1 LASIRQQAAAVDQA
15 AVPAPNDGSQNG
27 TRSISD
33 SINPGPRKDPAA
45 TPICRSAPR
54 RSALTIRQAATTRCG
69 HSGAVGSEP
78 VVSTRTALS
87 LLSGSTAVGKGAVM
101 DQDRRAEASPARTA
115 FLVGIPLLWI
125 VVALVHPQGDG
136 DVYDSLDDKV
146 GLWLG
151 VHFAQPVLSLGL
163 AAVLWLL
170 LAGRTSTTATVARVA
185 IPVWLV
191 SFAVFDSVTGIAS
204 GLAVH
209 HANGLEGQEQQGAGS
224 TAGYLVENTITA
236 DFSPVWFIQAAALLT
251 AVIATALVLRAAG
264 ASRAVFVAMLIG
276 GLLVFHAGPIA
287 AVGLVALAVAFV
299 LADRDGL
306 MAHGH
311 SLLPAA

>member
-1 LASIRQQAAAVDQA
+1 
-15 AVPAPNDGSQNG
+15 
-27 TRSISD
+27 
-33 SINPGPRKDPAA
+33 
-45 TPICRSAPR
+45 
-54 RSALTIRQAATTRCG
+54 
-69 HSGAVGSEP
+69 
-78 VVSTRTALS
+78 
-87 LLSGSTAVGKGAVM
+87 VGKGVAM
-101 DQDRRAEASPARTA
+101 DQHRRAAASPARTV

-151 VHFAQPVLSLGL
+151 VHFAQPVLSLGV
-163 AAVLWLL
+163 AVVLWIL
-170 LAGRTSTTATVARVA
+170 LAGRTSTAATVARVA
-185 IPVWLV
+185 IPVWLI

-209 HANGLEGQEQQGAGS
+209 HANGLEGAEQRGAGS
-224 TAGYLVENTITA
+224 TAGYLVENRITA

-299 LADRDGL
+299 LADREGL
-306 MAHGH
+306 MANSHN
-311 SLLPAA
+311 LLPAA